1 MPFLPDVLPIP
12 RFRPPSSEQP
22 LLPRAEAA
30 QPIPASVHL
39 LLWGLMLLCNTLFW
53 GVAMRRQSW
62 SWPLAAADVA
72 LTCGAY
78 AALFYG
84 NWYVII
90 PRYLSRTSLTR
101 FLGVLLLAL
110 SLTFAVRIASCTV
123 LNVRTRPLS
132 EKIVRQVATMTPSG
146 RVGFMLGVNMNDAG
160 GGVAITSLLVL
171 LLSFYL
177 RLTADYQHEQTR
189 RQQENQRREA
199 LEKQHLAAELSLLK
213 AQINPHFLFNT
224 LNNIYSLTSE
234 ESAEAPAAVAV
245 LQLAELMRYQLY
257 ESAADHVPLEKEI
270 SHIQSFLSLQRLRL
284 PSAAA
289 GCLRFDIQA
298 PEAARFPV
306 APMLLLPLVENAFK
320 HGDLRA
326 RPHAVDLRLTLAAD
340 RLTFAVRNDVRRTA
354 ETSPGKPGGGVGLV
368 NLRRRLQLLY
378 PDRHHLHVAEANG
391 HYHITLT
398 LEAASAYA
406 APTQS
411 GHTASHRAFLPG

>member
-1 MPFLPDVLPIP
+1 
-12 RFRPPSSEQP
+12 
-22 LLPRAEAA
+22 
-30 QPIPASVHL
+30 
-39 LLWGLMLLCNTLFW
+39 MLLSNSLFW
-53 GVAMRRQSW
+53 GVAMRQQAW
-62 SWPLAAADVA
+62 SWPLAAADVT

-78 AALFYG
+78 AALFYL
-84 NWYVII
+84 NWHVIV

-110 SLTFAVRIASCTV
+110 SLTFLVRIASHT
-123 LNVRTRPLS
+123 LLDIRPRPLS
-132 EKIVRQVATMTPSG
+132 DKITRKVATMTPSG
-146 RVGFMLGVNMNDAG
+146 RVGFILGVNIHDAG

-177 RLTADYQHEQTR
+177 RLTADYQHEQSR
-189 RQQENQRREA
+189 RQEEEQRREA

-234 ESAEAPAAVAV
+234 ESVEAPAAVAV

-284 PSAAA
+284 PAADA
-289 GCLRFDIQA
+289 GCLRFDIQT
-298 PEAARFPV
+298 PGAAQFPM

-320 HGDLRA
+320 HGDLRT
-326 RPHAVDLRLTLAAD
+326 RPHAVDMRLTLAASQ
-340 RLTFAVRNDVRRTA
+340 LTFSVRNDVRRAA
-354 ETSPGKPGGGVGLV
+354 ERRPDGPGGVGLA

-378 PDRHHLHVAEANG
+378 PDRHHLHVANSG
-391 HYHITLT
+391 VQYYITLI
-398 LEAASAYA
+398 LDLSAV
-406 APTQS
+406 
-411 GHTASHRAFLPG
+411 